1 MSSRRYYSIPFFGG
15 LAAVLSGC
23 TGSSTAPANIDYR
36 QIGLCDTYSTPGG
49 VQTSKPNE
57 VSLSTMRA
65 ASVGVIC
72 ESQSAGI
79 SQLF

>member
-1 MSSRRYYSIPFFGG
+1 VAGASAAMPDGQH
-15 LAAVLSGC
+15 LAGESG
-23 TGSSTAPANIDYR
+23 IKLR
-36 QIGLCDTYSTPGG
+36 
-49 VQTSKPNE
+49 
-57 VSLSTMRA
+57 LSTMRA